1 MYDSQAQFLAL
12 IKLSLNLPC
21 EIPQELRDNEI
32 IWEDIFNESQ
42 KQSVLGIAFIGLSY
56 LKENDKSLRINN
68 ALFVRWFGFTEL
80 LKQRNKKLDSQ
91 TAYVYKVLTD
101 HNLNAT
107 ILKGQGIASL
117 YEDRLSN
124 VRQPGDID
132 VWVKGGFSRVKK
144 FVEAFSPSN
153 DFTYHRFHVHFFDDT
168 EVELHHRP
176 TLMRNLIKN
185 IVLQRWCDSFNSE
198 SFIYLPEKGFS
209 IPSIEFN
216 RIFILTHIF
225 RHFLFEGIGLRQ
237 IIDYYFVLK
246 AEKVENHKQIE
257 VLCDK
262 LGFLRFAKA
271 VMWVLHE
278 KLGLDEEYLWCAPDE
293 KEGRV
298 LLKEILNSGNFG
310 QYDIHN
316 NGKND
321 KLSKFFQVMKH
332 ECHLVC
338 HYPSE
343 VLWTPIWYLFH
354 WGWKKRKIL

>member
-132 VWVKGGFSRVKK
+132 VWVKGGFSRVKE
-144 FVEAFSPSN
+144 FVELYSPSD
-153 DFTYHRFHVHFFDDT
+153 DFTYHRFHVRFFEDT

-185 IVLQRWCDSFNSE
+185 NVLQKWCNSFNSE

-216 RIFILTHIF
+216 RIFILTHMF

-237 IIDYYFVLK
+237 VIDYYYVLK
-246 AEKVENHKQIE
+246 AEKVRNHKQVE

-278 KLGLDEEYLWCAPDE
+278 KLGLEEDYLWCHPDE

-298 LLKEILNSGNFG
+298 LLNEILKSGNFG
-310 QYDIHN
+310 QFDADN
-316 NGKND
+316 NGKLP
-321 KLSKFFQVMKH
+321 KYIQVMKH
-332 ECHLVC
+332 EWHLLF

-354 WGWKKRKIL
+354 WGWKKWKKL